1 MSGIWEPKT
10 LPGSSPGLVNF
21 LESPKLP
28 EPGQSESNLGP
39 LQPVTA
45 HESFDAHPLESGALE
60 RHLHEPSDDGVA
72 IESSMPPLIQI
83 GMLRKSAPG
92 LVGLC
97 RRTQP
102 VVVDSAEI
110 ETADVHRSRPGQH
123 RTQHTVPLCAARHC
137 RKRDRPL
144 RGLRPFFAHSF
155 QRRAQ
160 HAQAPR
166 CGILAHFCEANVGV
180 PNACGPLVDLAI
192 RDLPLATAPGSVH
205 R

>member
-123 RTQHTVPLCAARHC
+123 PHPAHRSALRRQTFPQTRPATSRPEAILCAQLPTS
-137 RKRDRPL
+137 RPTCP
-144 RGLRPFFAHSF
+144 G
-155 QRRAQ
+155 
-160 HAQAPR
+160 
-166 CGILAHFCEANVGV
+166 
-180 PNACGPLVDLAI
+180 
-192 RDLPLATAPGSVH
+192 ATVWNPGAFL
-205 R
+205 